1 MKQILT
7 ILMIFCAL
15 AAGAAGKAP
24 KGAKQK
30 GQNHQSCLGPS
41 RAASG
46 PRTVCHTCGRTV
58 CQKGLAGKN
67 IALWQSHGRY
77 FDQNEER
84 WMWQSAHGSWA
95 R

>member
-30 GQNHQSCLGPS
+30 GRNHQSCLGPS

-67 IALWQSHGRY
+67 IALGKATADISTGMKS
-77 FDQNEER
+77 DGCG
-84 WMWQSAHGSWA
+84 SAHGSWA